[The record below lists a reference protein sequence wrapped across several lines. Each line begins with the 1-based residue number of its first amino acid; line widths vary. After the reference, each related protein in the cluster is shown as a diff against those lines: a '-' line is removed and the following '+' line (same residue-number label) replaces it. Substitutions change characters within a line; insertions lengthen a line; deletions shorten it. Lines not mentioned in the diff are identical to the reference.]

1 MDLQHFFKRNILLIL
16 TVAVFT
22 LFISTFISIWLSN
35 FTYLEIPSIGSIK
48 TIGAEA
54 YWDKNLEEKIESIN
68 WDIIWL
74 GSSKNVTLYLQSISN
89 LKTVLLL
96 NATNWNPTIL
106 SKYMNLSWNYNGS
119 SIYPGEVIR
128 VTITLSSS
136 YSTPIR
142 EYLVSNDVK
151 EYAFD
156 IVIYAIE

>member
-1 MDLQHFFKRNILLIL
+1 MNLQHFFKRNILLIL
-16 TVAVFT
+16 TVAFFT
-22 LFISTFISIWLSN
+22 LLISTSISIWLSN

-48 TIGAEA
+48 TIGVEA

-74 GSSKNVTLYLQSISN
+74 GSSKNVTLYLRSISN
-89 LKTVLLL
+89 FKTVLFL
-96 NATNWNPTIL
+96 NASNWNPTIL

-119 SIYPGEVIR
+119 SIYPGEVIS
-128 VTITLSSS
+128 VTITLSST
-136 YSTPIR
+136 YSTPIL